1 MSKICLIGSTRF
13 IDRFHEL
20 NAALSKQGHLVYSV
34 ATITTAHAG
43 SENEPPEDVKET
55 LDLVHLLK
63 IQESEVVV
71 VIGAQ
76 EDGTYY
82 LGKSTRREL
91 RWAFML
97 GKTVLAEKAWV
108 YSQERIVPVEE
119 TAEMVLTHQFRQG
132 IDEIMKAQ
140 VPDPETV
147 ELHKKRA
154 EFVKQLQGEHVPG
167 ESVEERPN

>member
-20 NAALSKQGHLVYSV
+20 NAALTKQGHLVYSV
-34 ATITTAHAG
+34 AAVSSSAG
-43 SENEPPEDVKET
+43 QELEEDVKET

-154 EFVKQLQGEHVPG
+154 EFVKKLQGEHVPG
-167 ESVEERPN
+167 ESTEERPN